1 MVKTGIRWPVS
12 RVLFT
17 TCVDWRP
24 FLWDDD
30 CSSPRATDP
39 EDGVK
44 THRMSSLFGLAPGGV
59 YLARS
64 VARSAVRSYRT
75 LSPLPRRFG
84 AVCFLWHFPSARA
97 GRALPA
103 ALSAWSPD
111 FPPFRPKPEQR
122 PPGHLIRRAHSL
134 KAAGLPLQENRTFIR
149 KIVLFVDTS

>member
-75 LSPLPRRFG
+75 LSPLPRTRSRRFAFCGTIPRLSPGGRYPPPCFHG
-84 AVCFLWHFPSARA
+84 A
-97 GRALPA
+97 
-103 ALSAWSPD
+103 
-111 FPPFRPKPEQR
+111 
-122 PPGHLIRRAHSL
+122 
-134 KAAGLPLQENRTFIR
+134 RTFLHSGR
-149 KIVLFVDTS
+149 TGTAAARPSDQKLHYTSWNESATIHVAQD